1 MEDFIKNRFFDHA
14 VEEGAIN
21 RSRAQNFLR
30 TNKEVLGRLPEV
42 EADIQRAMDS
52 LKVEDLRRAQ
62 RGRVSFDRPSVS
74 RATMFIEQGPEK
86 AFRSVLGARNP
97 VTEMSNLVNMARRDT
112 TGEALSGLKR
122 AFSDYVQ
129 DSSRSGDYISG
140 GKLDDFLSDP
150 KTRAAMNKLF
160 TKPEMRRWRIIQRT
174 AERLDMQR
182 RSNPAREGILGDE
195 VGRGTTV
202 IARLLGARL
211 GTNIAERTGIG
222 GIQAQAIM
230 SERFKDLLKQGLD
243 PAKDLVARAIQDE
256 GLFKELLMAEVS
268 PTGEISETA
277 RRRLNAWLL
286 TLGSDD
292 GEQ

>member
-1 MEDFIKNRFFDHA
+1 M
-14 VEEGAIN
+14 
-21 RSRAQNFLR
+21 L
-30 TNKEVLGRLPEV
+30 
-42 EADIQRAMDS
+42 
-52 LKVEDLRRAQ
+52 
-62 RGRVSFDRPSVS
+62 
-74 RATMFIEQGPEK
+74 EQGPEK